1 MSGLPDHTV
10 FSRINRVLPVTGSS
24 YVVIDVQH
32 PPQVKAQSRLINQ
45 AKYALGMTKGMNRA
59 KGERQADAVHEMQSE
74 EKHILKV
81 AFTVLVLADDR
92 EALTAIKR
100 DVLTEL
106 QMLSGMRVVADGY
119 DTLEQYLAC
128 LPCSGKASRHAR
140 TTFDDTARNLMPT
153 KAAWRGSRN
162 PISVFGN
169 RHGGLVPFD
178 AFDERSSGKHMVVLG
193 GTRSGKSFG
202 SQAVTMDQ
210 LRTGVQLA
218 VLDRGNSWDELI
230 HAAGGSV
237 TLIDPGASSMNP
249 FDLEPGQL
257 EPDPSSAGVMANIMQ
272 GMLGETTSDER
283 SLFPHA
289 IQQAFAQS
297 HYESGAGQKQE
308 LVLLRHVVRRL
319 EGMNR
324 IGDRAMTQVERD
336 LALALSRRLQ
346 GWIGDTPLGS
356 FVDRP
361 SSLDIRSGVM
371 SFETLRLK
379 DNPQLQGVTMMML
392 SNLLLRWITR
402 DPSQRKRI
410 VVEELKAMM
419 DTPAA
424 IDTTAMLFST
434 AAKYNAAMTVINQG
448 AAIFDEPS
456 TRGILENASFYLFFR
471 MTVPRD
477 IQILQERLGLSDGM
491 LQTVQSLVSAPGQY
505 SEALAI
511 IRRDDAVLEGGVVRI
526 QTSPLEYW
534 TYTSSPDDRVRR
546 AEALARHGNQRAAL
560 WELASDWKVI

>member
-1 MSGLPDHTV
+1 
-10 FSRINRVLPVTGSS
+10 
-24 YVVIDVQH
+24 
-32 PPQVKAQSRLINQ
+32 
-45 AKYALGMTKGMNRA
+45 
-59 KGERQADAVHEMQSE
+59 
-74 EKHILKV
+74 
-81 AFTVLVLADDR
+81 
-92 EALTAIKR
+92 
-100 DVLTEL
+100 
-106 QMLSGMRVVADGY
+106 
-119 DTLEQYLAC
+119 
-128 LPCSGKASRHAR
+128 
-140 TTFDDTARNLMPT
+140 
-153 KAAWRGSRN
+153 
-162 PISVFGN
+162 
-169 RHGGLVPFD
+169 
-178 AFDERSSGKHMVVLG
+178 
-193 GTRSGKSFG
+193 
-202 SQAVTMDQ
+202 
-210 LRTGVQLA
+210 
-218 VLDRGNSWDELI
+218 
-230 HAAGGSV
+230 
-237 TLIDPGASSMNP
+237 
-249 FDLEPGQL
+249 
-257 EPDPSSAGVMANIMQ
+257 
-272 GMLGETTSDER
+272 MLGDTTSDER

-289 IQQAFAQS
+289 IQQTFSQS
-297 HYESGAGQKQE
+297 HYESGAGPQQE

-319 EGMNR
+319 ESMNR

-361 SSLDIRSGVM
+361 SSLDLRSGVM

-491 LQTVQSLVSAPGQY
+491 LATIQSLVSVPGQY